1 MIEKYRFCEK
11 RINFGIKKLFFSF
24 IFLIII
30 FSLIIVYISIPPRDF
45 PDRKIVKVKSGEY
58 LSQVVENLEKENII
72 KSPLMLKVF
81 VFTLSGHRQIKAG
94 DYLFSEPQSSLRI
107 AYRLINGVQELPK
120 IKVTFFEGMTAKQM
134 SVVLRKSIP
143 NFDSNTFLVLAEPY
157 EGYLFPDTYF
167 FYENI
172 SPEDVVAQLRD
183 TFKQKITTKLLAIR
197 AYGKPLEDVIKMAS
211 IIEKEAANIEDKKII
226 AGILWKRISIGM
238 PIQVDAPFYY
248 ISGKDS
254 ASLTTKDLTT
264 DTPYNTYTNKGLT
277 PTPISN
283 PGLDAIEATV
293 NPTETKY
300 LFFLSDKKGVMHY
313 ALDHDGHVINKN
325 KYLR

>member
-1 MIEKYRFCEK
+1 MKKF
-11 RINFGIKKLFFSF
+11 FLGIFVITILF
-24 IFLIII
+24 ICLIIY
-30 FSLIIVYISIPPRDF
+30 FSIAPKDF
-45 PDRKIVKVKSGEY
+45 PDRKIITIKSGEY
-58 LSQVVENLEKENII
+58 LSQVVENLDKENII
-72 KSPLMLKVF
+72 KSPFLLKAF
-81 VFTLSGHRQIKAG
+81 VVLLSGHDQVKAG
-94 DYLFSEPQSSLRI
+94 DYLFKEPQSTLRI
-107 AYRLINGVQELPK
+107 AHRLIKGDQDLPK
-120 IKVTFFEGMTAKQM
+120 IKVTFFEGITVKQM
-134 SVVLRKSIP
+134 SDILKKNIP
-143 NFDSNTFLVLAEPY
+143 NFDVDTFLVLATPY

-167 FYENI
+167 FHENI
-172 SPEDVVAQLRD
+172 SPASVVEQLRD
-183 TFKQKITTKLLAIR
+183 TFKQKIKTQLLAIQ

-211 IIEKEAANIEDKKII
+211 IVEREASKIEDKKII

-248 ISGKDS
+248 VLGKDS
-254 ASLTTKDLTT
+254 LSLTSKDLTT

-283 PGLDAIEATV
+283 PGLETIEATV

-313 ALDHDGHVINKN
+313 AIDHDTHVINKN